1 MLIAWRAVR
10 AVEGARL
17 EIVYTSF
24 MYHGFKSHA
33 LRHAL
38 DGELAVPCNLQSAVA
53 GFNSQPRDIFY
64 L

>member
-10 AVEGARL
+10 VVEGARL
-17 EIVYTSF
+17 EIVYTVF

-38 DGELAVPCNLQSAVA
+38 DGELAVPCNLQSATA
-53 GFNSQPRDIFY
+53 GFNS
-64 L
+64 